1 MSAAERTA
9 AGRPGRAA
17 GATAAGG
24 GAPTSAAEDGGSSR
38 GGWWRFL
45 RSELWLVYGRRR
57 NWVGAL
63 VLAAVPVIIAVAVR
77 LSPPSGQGGP
87 GFLDLITA
95 NGLFV
100 ALAALTLELPLFLPI
115 AVATIAGD
123 AVAGEANLGT
133 LRYVLVVPVDRTR
146 LLVVKFA
153 ALIVFTVSATLL
165 VAAVG
170 ALMGL
175 LLFGGGPMLTLSGT
189 TVTFAAGLG
198 RLALVCAYLS
208 ICLIGLGAIGLFI
221 STLTE
226 QPIGA
231 TIAVLILTL
240 ASEIMDA
247 IPQLSAI
254 HEFLPTHYWLAFGD
268 LLRDPIALDGL
279 QPGVLSALA
288 YTAIFT
294 TAAWARFTTRDIS
307 S

>member
-9 AGRPGRAA
+9 TGTETGTRAGAA
-17 GATAAGG
+17 GAPGTP
-24 GAPTSAAEDGGSSR
+24 GAPTSGAVVR
-38 GGWWRFL
+38 GGWLRFL

-63 VLAAVPVIIAVAVR
+63 VLASVPIIIAVAVR
-77 LSPPSGQGGP
+77 VSPPSGGGP
-87 GFLDLITA
+87 GFFDLITA

-133 LRYVLVVPVDRTR
+133 LRYLLVVPVDRTR

-153 ALIVFTVSATLL
+153 ALVIFTVSATLL
-165 VAAVG
+165 IAAVG
-170 ALMGL
+170 ALFGL
-175 LLFGGGPMLTLSGT
+175 VLFGGGPMLTLSGT
-189 TVTFAAGLG
+189 TVSFVAGLG
-198 RLALVCAYLS
+198 RLLLVCAYLS
-208 ICLIGLGAIGLFI
+208 VCLLALGAIGLFI

-231 TIAVLILTL
+231 TIAVLVLTL

-247 IPQLSAI
+247 IPQLSGI
-254 HEFLPTHYWLAFGD
+254 HQYLPTHYWLAFGD
-268 LLRDPIALDGL
+268 LLRDPVALDGL

-288 YTAIFT
+288 YTAIFA

>member
-1 MSAAERTA
+1 MSAAERTGVRPSG
-9 AGRPGRAA
+9 AGRVPGV
-17 GATAAGG
+17 
-24 GAPTSAAEDGGSSR
+24 PDGPVR
-38 GGWWRFL
+38 GRWLRFL

-63 VLAAVPVIIAVAVR
+63 VLASVPVIIAVAVR
-77 LSPPSGQGGP
+77 LSPPSGGGP

-100 ALAALTLELPLFLPI
+100 ALSALLLELPLFLPI

-133 LRYVLVVPVDRTR
+133 LRYLLVVPVDRTR

-153 ALIVFTVSATLL
+153 AIVLFTVSATVL
-165 VAAVG
+165 VAVVG
-170 ALMGL
+170 AVLGL
-175 LLFGGGPMLTLSGT
+175 VLFGGGPLLTLSGT
-189 TVTFAAGLG
+189 TVSFVEGLG

-208 ICLIGLGAIGLFI
+208 VCLTALGAIGLFV

-231 TIAVLILTL
+231 TIAVLVLTL

-247 IPQLSAI
+247 IPQLEAI
-254 HEFLPTHYWLAFGD
+254 HEYLPTHYWLAFGD
-268 LLRDPIALDGL
+268 ILRDPIALEGL
-279 QPGVLSALA
+279 RPGLLSALA
-288 YTAIFT
+288 YTLVFT
-294 TAAWARFTTRDIS
+294 TAAWARFTSRDIS

>member
-9 AGRPGRAA
+9 AEPGDPATRVASRRRRPGETSDVVA
-17 GATAAGG
+17 G
-24 GAPTSAAEDGGSSR
+24 PSR

-63 VLAAVPVIIAVAVR
+63 VLASVPVIIAVAVR
-77 LSPPSGQGGP
+77 LSPPSGRGGP

-153 ALIVFTVSATLL
+153 ALVVFTISATLL

-189 TVTFAAGLG
+189 TVSFAEGIG

-208 ICLIGLGAIGLFI
+208 VCLTALGAIGLFI

-231 TIAVLILTL
+231 TIAVLVLTL

-254 HEFLPTHYWLAFGD
+254 HEYLPTHYWLDFGD

-288 YTAIFT
+288 YTVVFT